1 MTRTPLL
8 SWSVLASLL
17 ASACRGPAPAPASTR
32 ADRPPFDLVATR
44 RLIERQNERFTKAH
58 LTGDSAAIDAMFTP
72 DAKSF
77 PPGADAAI
85 GLPAIHALT
94 MDHLNA
100 GITEFR
106 EDTY

>member
-1 MTRTPLL
+1 
-8 SWSVLASLL
+8 
-17 ASACRGPAPAPASTR
+17 
-32 ADRPPFDLVATR
+32 
-44 RLIERQNERFTKAH
+44 
-58 LTGDSAAIDAMFTP
+58 MFTP